1 MITEII
7 TTGTELLL
15 GEIVNENAQWLASFM
30 NEHGYTVA
38 YLTTAGDNPK
48 RLEETF
54 KTALARADIV
64 ITSGG
69 LGSTMGDIT
78 KKAGAD
84 ALGIPFMLNA
94 DESIRLKSYYEQK
107 KRKYLPSL
115 ERQAWFVKGA
125 VLLKNEYGSASGS
138 VTECNGKLLIHL
150 PGPPFE
156 MKMMAQNQMMPFLEE
171 KFGNQGVIRSAELPV
186 KGLSEAEIETR
197 ISHLLKAQNNPT
209 IALLARPGYILVRV
223 TGKGCSADDTYHL
236 MEPVIKQIGELLPV
250 SSYHIEKNAREDLV
264 KEIQNNKLTISAA
277 ESCTGGLIGKLLT
290 DLPGSSD
297 YFKGSAV
304 TYWNEAKENV
314 LHVDPEVLEK
324 YTAVSENVA
333 KEMAEG
339 ARRLYKS
346 DISVSTTG
354 YAGPGSG
361 ERGEPAGLVYIG
373 VSGPIGTVVYEEH
386 FMGSRKGVR
395 YAAAETA
402 FYYAM
407 KYIKKLVQE
416 EREKDGNR

>member
-115 ERQAWFVKGA
+115 ERQAWFAKGA
-125 VLLKNEYGSASGS
+125 VLLKTSM
-138 VTECNGKLLIHL
+138 VPL
-150 PGPPFE
+150 PD
-156 MKMMAQNQMMPFLEE
+156 Q
-171 KFGNQGVIRSAELPV
+171 
-186 KGLSEAEIETR
+186 
-197 ISHLLKAQNNPT
+197 
-209 IALLARPGYILVRV
+209 
-223 TGKGCSADDTYHL
+223 
-236 MEPVIKQIGELLPV
+236 
-250 SSYHIEKNAREDLV
+250 
-264 KEIQNNKLTISAA
+264 
-277 ESCTGGLIGKLLT
+277 
-290 DLPGSSD
+290 
-297 YFKGSAV
+297 
-304 TYWNEAKENV
+304 
-314 LHVDPEVLEK
+314 
-324 YTAVSENVA
+324 
-333 KEMAEG
+333 
-339 ARRLYKS
+339 
-346 DISVSTTG
+346 
-354 YAGPGSG
+354 
-361 ERGEPAGLVYIG
+361 
-373 VSGPIGTVVYEEH
+373 
-386 FMGSRKGVR
+386 
-395 YAAAETA
+395 
-402 FYYAM
+402 
-407 KYIKKLVQE
+407 
-416 EREKDGNR
+416 

>member
-115 ERQAWFVKGA
+115 ERQAWFAKGA

-223 TGKGCSADDTYHL
+223 TGKGCSADDAYHL

-297 YFKGSAV
+297 YSKAV
-304 TYWNEAKENV
+304 
-314 LHVDPEVLEK
+314 
-324 YTAVSENVA
+324 
-333 KEMAEG
+333 
-339 ARRLYKS
+339 R
-346 DISVSTTG
+346 
-354 YAGPGSG
+354 
-361 ERGEPAGLVYIG
+361 
-373 VSGPIGTVVYEEH
+373 
-386 FMGSRKGVR
+386 
-395 YAAAETA
+395 
-402 FYYAM
+402 
-407 KYIKKLVQE
+407 
-416 EREKDGNR
+416 